1 MPRRYLLDFE
11 KPLVE
16 LEKQIEQIRELARDS
31 EVDVSQQLLQLETLA
46 TRRREE
52 IFRSLTPAQ
61 KIQVARH
68 PQRPSTL
75 DFIQMFCD
83 DWIELHGDRNGGDDM
98 ALIGGLGSVNNQ
110 PVLLLG
116 HQKRRDTKENV
127 VRNFGMAKPGGY
139 RKALRLMQHAD
150 RFSLPILTF
159 IDTPGAYA
167 GLSAEEQ
174 GQGEAIA
181 RNLRE
186 MFGFKVPIIATII
199 GEGGS
204 GGALGIGVADML
216 LMFEHSVFT
225 VASPEACASIL
236 WRDAAKASEAATAL
250 KITGKDLLELGVI
263 DEVLSEPAGGNNWA
277 PIEAGNTLKGAIEK
291 HLNELLGLNKEELL
305 EQRYSKFRV
314 LGKFIESNN
323 FEEIQ
328 EELPQITE

>member
-83 DWIELHGDRNGGDDM
+83 DWTELHGDRNGGDDM
-98 ALIGGLGSVNNQ
+98 ALIGGLGSINNQ
-110 PVLLLG
+110 SVLLLG
-116 HQKRRDTKENV
+116 HQKGRDTKENV

-186 MFGFKVPIIATII
+186 MFGFQVPIIATC
-199 GEGGS
+199 
-204 GGALGIGVADML
+204 L
-216 LMFEHSVFT
+216 L
-225 VASPEACASIL
+225 
-236 WRDAAKASEAATAL
+236 
-250 KITGKDLLELGVI
+250 
-263 DEVLSEPAGGNNWA
+263 
-277 PIEAGNTLKGAIEK
+277 
-291 HLNELLGLNKEELL
+291 
-305 EQRYSKFRV
+305 
-314 LGKFIESNN
+314 
-323 FEEIQ
+323 
-328 EELPQITE
+328 